1 LVKDLGTDVNQVVHG
16 VTQVTALL
24 IAAQEG
30 RLAVVQCSVEELGAD
45 VNQAA
50 GDGRTPLFLA
60 AERGS
65 LQVVQCLGNF
75 LGADVNQSMKNGGTA
90 L

>member
-1 LVKDLGTDVNQVVHG
+1 LVKDLGTDANQVVHG
-16 VTQVTALL
+16 VDQDTALL
-24 IAAQEG
+24 IAVQEG
-30 RLAVVQCSVEELGAD
+30 HLAVVQCLVEELGAD
-45 VNQAA
+45 VSQAA

-75 LGADVNQSMKNGGTA
+75 LGADVNK
-90 L
+90 